1 MKIMDYTTERRS
13 EFAVGVTYHSVVDL
27 LLSLWI
33 LSQDACGD
41 PVNDLDIGDDYLED
55 LQSNLDDETRQRL
68 DVLGSGEPWIAL
80 LSLVPTAGEGGSVE
94 DFLAF
99 FDGHDAVDLR
109 ARLVWL
115 YQEFND
121 AEAALAARAAA
132 GDGESIDALLDSK
145 PFSAAAKKTWR
156 ETLRT
161 LLEMEPTQTR
171 EFLGSILR
179 AVQDAGFDKHEHEFR
194 PYIESDFAA
203 KKAMANRLS
212 PQRLVEIAS
221 NGISIEDRNAD
232 TPILLMPS
240 MVARPWVVLSESPS
254 VYIMAYPVSDRT
266 LLSDPDAPP
275 AWLVKLH
282 KALGDE
288 KRLKI
293 LRRLA
298 RADAGLVE
306 LAAELDTP
314 KSTLHHHM
322 MLLRA
327 AGLIKVH
334 VGDDKRYSLRDETL
348 PEAATYLNHYIHRSP
363 EQEETTPS

>member
-1 MKIMDYTTERRS
+1 MKIMDYTTERRN
-13 EFAVGVTYHSVVDL
+13 EFAVEVTYHSVVDL

-33 LSQDACGD
+33 VSQNTCGD
-41 PVNDLDIGDDYLED
+41 PVDELDIGDDFVND
-55 LQSNLDDETRQRL
+55 LTDRL
-68 DVLGSGEPWIAL
+68 DPTTRGQLNELGSGEPWIAL
-80 LSLVPTAGEGGSVE
+80 LSLVPTAGEGGSIE
-94 DFLAF
+94 DFLDF
-99 FDGHDAVDLR
+99 FDGHDPVDLR
-109 ARLVWL
+109 ARLIWL
-115 YQEFND
+115 YQEFSP
-121 AEAALAARAAA
+121 AEAELAARAAA
-132 GDGESIDALLDSK
+132 GDADSVEALLDSK
-145 PFSAAAKKTWR
+145 PFSSQFKKAWR
-156 ETLRT
+156 ESLRS
-161 LLEMEPTQTR
+161 LLELEPTATR
-171 EFLGSILR
+171 RLLSEIMR
-179 AVQDAGFDKHEHEFR
+179 AVQTSGFDKYEQEFR
-194 PYIESDFAA
+194 PFIESDYAA
-203 KKAMANRLS
+203 KTAMSHRLS

-221 NGISIEDRNAD
+221 NGISIEDRNPD

-240 MVARPWVVLSESPS
+240 MVARPWVVLSESPN

-266 LLSDPDAPP
+266 LSSDPDAPP

-298 RADAGLVE
+298 QSDTSLVE
-306 LAAELDTP
+306 LTAELDIP

-348 PEAATYLNHYIHRSP
+348 PEAATYLNHYIHRSNDS
-363 EQEETTPS
+363 EETTS